1 MELELL
7 KLIYDYSRNGLI
19 ADKHFID
26 KVVDIVVINRNLH
39 SFVKQ
44 VDFTNELNKEDSR
57 LVLAVYDATLNSIL
71 VDYQSLGIFMDDMSG
86 YDDLFLDFEQI
97 MFRNVLVTQV
107 ILHELE
113 HALQYRHV
121 NDEFD
126 NSIETKLSR
135 VSFKLWML
143 TSDYELMRKVCNDDE
158 LYNQFLI
165 YKESHETLLS
175 KCYEVDPSERFA
187 DINSYKIL
195 AFICDEI
202 RNSIPNLS
210 EFIDTTYLESL
221 LRGYKE
227 TYKKEECPTKIFLKE
242 MKHISVWKKFDFYS
256 QDSDELLAN
265 INDRYDLVRK
275 LHLGLPI
282 SHEEYK
288 DMRFILETS
297 NKFSI

>member
-26 KVVDIVVINRNLH
+26 KVVEIVVDNRRLH
-39 SFVKQ
+39 SFVNK
-44 VDFTNELNKEDSR
+44 VDFVNELNKIDDR
-57 LVLAVYDATLNSIL
+57 YVLAVYNPHLGLIS
-71 VDYQSLGIFMDDMSG
+71 VDYQSLGIYMDDMSG
-86 YDDLFLDFEQI
+86 YDGLFLDFEQI
-97 MFRNVLVTQV
+97 MFKNILITQV
-107 ILHELE
+107 LLHELE
-113 HALQYRHV
+113 HALQYRQV
-121 NDEFD
+121 NDESD
-126 NSIETKLSR
+126 NSIETELSR
-135 VSFKLWML
+135 VSFKMWSL
-143 TSDYELMRKVCNDDE
+143 TSDLGLMNKICDDDE
-158 LYNQFLI
+158 LYNQFLV
-165 YKESHETLLS
+165 YKKLHETLLS

-227 TYKKEECPTKIFLKE
+227 ISKKDECPTKLYLEK
-242 MKHISVWKKFDFYS
+242 MKHIRLWKNFDFYS
-256 QDSDELLAN
+256 EDNAELLTN
-265 INDRYDLVRK
+265 INDKYDLVKR
-275 LHLGLPI
+275 LYLGLPI
-282 SHEEYK
+282 FYEEYK
-288 DMRFILETS
+288 DMQFILETS

>member
-26 KVVDIVVINRNLH
+26 KVVEKVVSKIGLH
-39 SFVKQ
+39 SFVNK
-44 VDFTNELNKEDSR
+44 VDFVNELNKIDNR
-57 LVLAVYDATLNSIL
+57 YVLAVYNPHLGLIS
-71 VDYQSLGIFMDDMSG
+71 VDYQSLSIYMDDMSG

-97 MFRNVLVTQV
+97 MFRNILITQV
-107 ILHELE
+107 LLHELE
-113 HALQYRHV
+113 HALQYRQV
-121 NDEFD
+121 NDESD
-126 NSIETKLSR
+126 NSIETELSR
-135 VSFKLWML
+135 VSFKMWSL
-143 TSDYELMRKVCNDDE
+143 TSDLGLMNKICDDDE
-158 LYNQFLI
+158 LYNQFLV
-165 YKESHETLLS
+165 YKKLHETLLA

-187 DINSYKIL
+187 DISSYKIL
-195 AFICDEI
+195 AFICNEI

-227 TYKKEECPTKIFLKE
+227 TYKKEECPTEIFLKE